1 MPFPAALRAL
11 NHRDFRLFWTGQ
23 SISSVGSWMQSV
35 GLSWLVLELTN
46 SPFRLGVVSALQFAP
61 VLLFSAVAGVVV
73 DRTPK
78 RRLILGTQIA
88 LMLPA
93 FALAGLAWT
102 GWVRYWHVA
111 TLAGVIGLVN
121 ALDMPSR
128 QSFLVEMVGREDLL
142 NGIALNSATFNSAR
156 VIGPALGGLLIARY
170 GTAVAFLLNALSFL
184 AVVMTLTAVRVGSEA
199 KPRRG
204 TTIRE
209 ELRDGVRYATRTP
222 LVALI
227 LGLVFAVS
235 TFAMNHGVLVPLFAR
250 EVLHEGVHVF
260 GLLMASLGAGAVI
273 GAVALATLGGGRPP
287 LAAVVV
293 PGMGVALGIH
303 QSRVRA
309 ALRPGGGR
317 PVPRRD
323 HADRLPER
331 LQHDRS
337 GHGAGRAPRAGHG
350 RLHDGLRRCDAPR
363 SLAHRLDRRGGRG
376 ARRLPG
382 RRGARSPRRPAPA
395 RPLAPR
401 EARLRMSHDGGVVG
415 SAPHTGEGSR
425 QAGDRGQDHRGGERR
440 PGPTTIAVGAQA
452 LSTE

>member
-11 NHRDFRLFWTGQ
+11 NHRDYRLFWLGQ
-23 SISSVGSWMQSV
+23 SVSSVGSWMQSV

-46 SPFRLGVVSALQFAP
+46 SPLRLGLVSALQFGP
-61 VLLFSAVAGVVV
+61 VLLLSAVAGVAV

-142 NGIALNSATFNSAR
+142 NAIALNSATFNAAR
-156 VIGPALGGLLIARY
+156 VAGPALGGLLIARY

-184 AVVMTLTAVRVGSEA
+184 AVVVTLAAVRAGSEA

-235 TFAMNHGVLVPLFAR
+235 TFALNHGVLVPLFAR

-260 GLLMASLGAGAVI
+260 GLLMASLGAGAVM
-273 GAVALATLGGGRPP
+273 GAIAVATLGYGRPP
-287 LAAVVV
+287 LAAVVI
-293 PGMGVALGIH
+293 PGLGVALAILSLAFVRHFALAAVVLFLVGVMQIVF
-303 QSRVRA
+303 QNGCNTIVQVTVPDELRGRVMGVYMMVFAGATPVGASLIGLIAEGVGVPA
-309 ALRPGGGR
+309 ACLVGGGLALLGVLLQLTR
-317 PVPRRD
+317 WRR
-323 HADRLPER
+323 AK
-331 LQHDRS
+331 
-337 GHGAGRAPRAGHG
+337 
-350 RLHDGLRRCDAPR
+350 DAY
-363 SLAHRLDRRGGRG
+363 A
-376 ARRLPG
+376 
-382 RRGARSPRRPAPA
+382 
-395 RPLAPR
+395 
-401 EARLRMSHDGGVVG
+401 
-415 SAPHTGEGSR
+415 
-425 QAGDRGQDHRGGERR
+425 
-440 PGPTTIAVGAQA
+440 
-452 LSTE
+452 

>member
-1 MPFPAALRAL
+1 MQFPTALRAL
-11 NHRDFRLFWTGQ
+11 NHRDFRLFWIGQ

-78 RRLILGTQIA
+78 RRLILATQMA

-93 FALAGLAWT
+93 FALAALAWT

-156 VIGPALGGLLIARY
+156 IVGPALGGLLIARY

-184 AVVMTLTAVRVGSEA
+184 AVVLTLAAVRAGSEA
-199 KPRRG
+199 RPRRG

-209 ELRDGVRYATRTP
+209 ELMDGVRYATRTP
-222 LVALI
+222 MVALI
-227 LGLVFAVS
+227 LGLVFSVS

-260 GLLMASLGAGAVI
+260 GLLMASLGVGAVVGAI
-273 GAVALATLGGGRPP
+273 GLALLGGGRPP
-287 LAAVVV
+287 LKAVVA
-293 PGMGVALGIH
+293 PGLGVALGIIALAFVRH
-303 QSRVRA
+303 FALAAIVLFVIGVMQIVFQNGCNTIVQVTVPDELRGRVMGVYMMVFA
-309 ALRPGGGR
+309 GATPLGASLIGTIAEGGG
-317 PVPRRD
+317 VP
-323 HADRLPER
+323 AACLV
-331 LQHDRS
+331 
-337 GHGAGRAPRAGHG
+337 GG
-350 RLHDGLRRCDAPR
+350 
-363 SLAHRLDRRGGRG
+363 SLALIGVLLQLARWRR
-376 ARRLPG
+376 AKHVY
-382 RRGARSPRRPAPA
+382 A
-395 RPLAPR
+395 
-401 EARLRMSHDGGVVG
+401 
-415 SAPHTGEGSR
+415 
-425 QAGDRGQDHRGGERR
+425 
-440 PGPTTIAVGAQA
+440 
-452 LSTE
+452 

>member
-1 MPFPAALRAL
+1 MQFPTALRAL
-11 NHRDFRLFWTGQ
+11 NHRDFRLFWIGQ

-46 SPFRLGVVSALQFAP
+46 SPFRLGMVSALQFAP

-78 RRLILGTQIA
+78 RRLVLATQTA

-93 FALAGLAWT
+93 FVLAALTWT

-111 TLAGVIGLVN
+111 ILAGVIGLVN

-142 NGIALNSATFNSAR
+142 NGIALNAATFNAAR
-156 VIGPALGGLLIARY
+156 IVGPAIGGLLIARY

-184 AVVMTLTAVRVGSEA
+184 AVVLNLAAVRAGSEA

-209 ELRDGVRYATRTP
+209 EFLDGVRYATRTP
-222 LVALI
+222 MVALI

-260 GLLMASLGAGAVI
+260 GLLMASLGVGAVV
-273 GAVALATLGGGRPP
+273 GAVGLAVLGDGRPP
-287 LAAVVV
+287 LVAVVA
-293 PGMGVALGIH
+293 PGLGVALGIITLAFVRH
-303 QSRVRA
+303 FALAAVVLFLIGVMQIVFQNACNTIVQVTVPDELRGRVMGVYMMVFA
-309 ALRPGGGR
+309 GATPVGASLIGTIAEGGG
-317 PVPRRD
+317 VPAACLVGGGLALAGVLLQLARWRRAK
-323 HADRLPER
+323 HVYA
-331 LQHDRS
+331 
-337 GHGAGRAPRAGHG
+337 
-350 RLHDGLRRCDAPR
+350 
-363 SLAHRLDRRGGRG
+363 
-376 ARRLPG
+376 
-382 RRGARSPRRPAPA
+382 
-395 RPLAPR
+395 
-401 EARLRMSHDGGVVG
+401 
-415 SAPHTGEGSR
+415 
-425 QAGDRGQDHRGGERR
+425 
-440 PGPTTIAVGAQA
+440 
-452 LSTE
+452 

>member
-1 MPFPAALRAL
+1 MRFPAALRAL
-11 NHRDFRLFWTGQ
+11 NHRDFRLFWMGQ

-46 SPFRLGVVSALQFAP
+46 SPFRLGMVSALQFAP
-61 VLLFSAVAGVVV
+61 VLLFSAIAGVVV

-78 RRLILGTQIA
+78 RRLILGTQMA

-93 FALAGLAWT
+93 FILAGLAWT

-142 NGIALNSATFNSAR
+142 NGIALNSATFNAAR
-156 VIGPALGGLLIARY
+156 VIGPAIGGLLIARY

-184 AVVMTLTAVRVGSEA
+184 AVVLTLTAVQVGSEA

-260 GLLMASLGAGAVI
+260 GLLMASLGAGAVV

-287 LAAVVV
+287 LAAVVI
-293 PGMGVALGIH
+293 PGMGVALGILSLAFVRH
-303 QSRVRA
+303 FALAAVVLFLVGIMQIMFQNGCNTIVQVTVPDELRGRVMGVYMMVFAGATPLGASLIGSIAEGVGVPA
-309 ALRPGGGR
+309 ACLVGGGLALLGALLQLAR
-317 PVPRRD
+317 WRRAK
-323 HADRLPER
+323 HVYA
-331 LQHDRS
+331 
-337 GHGAGRAPRAGHG
+337 
-350 RLHDGLRRCDAPR
+350 
-363 SLAHRLDRRGGRG
+363 
-376 ARRLPG
+376 
-382 RRGARSPRRPAPA
+382 
-395 RPLAPR
+395 
-401 EARLRMSHDGGVVG
+401 
-415 SAPHTGEGSR
+415 
-425 QAGDRGQDHRGGERR
+425 
-440 PGPTTIAVGAQA
+440 
-452 LSTE
+452 

>member
-11 NHRDFRLFWTGQ
+11 NHRDYRLFWLGQ
-23 SISSVGSWMQSV
+23 SVSSVGSWMQSI

-46 SPFRLGVVSALQFAP
+46 SPFRLGLVSALQFGP
-61 VLLFSAVAGVVV
+61 VLLLSAIAGVAV

-111 TLAGVIGLVN
+111 TLAGLIGLVN

-142 NGIALNSATFNSAR
+142 NAIALNSATFNAAR
-156 VIGPALGGLLIARY
+156 VTGPALGGLLIARY
-170 GTAVAFLLNALSFL
+170 GTAIAFLLNGLSFL
-184 AVVMTLTAVRVGSEA
+184 AVVVTLAAVRVGSEPR
-199 KPRRG
+199 PRRG

-250 EVLHEGVHVF
+250 EVLHEGVRAF
-260 GLLMASLGAGAVI
+260 GLLMASLGAGAVV
-273 GAVALATLGGGRPP
+273 GAVAVATLGGYGRPP
-287 LAAVVV
+287 LAAVVI
-293 PGMGVALGIH
+293 PGLGVALAILGLAFVRHFAVAAVVLFLVGVMQIVF
-303 QSRVRA
+303 QNGCNTIVQVTVPDELRGRVMGVYMMVFAGATPVGASLIGSVAEGAGVPA
-309 ALRPGGGR
+309 ACLMGGGLALLG
-317 PVPRRD
+317 V
-323 HADRLPER
+323 L
-331 LQHDRS
+331 LQLARWQ
-337 GHGAGRAPRAGHG
+337 RA
-350 RLHDGLRRCDAPR
+350 
-363 SLAHRLDRRGGRG
+363 RG
-376 ARRLPG
+376 AY
-382 RRGARSPRRPAPA
+382 A
-395 RPLAPR
+395 
-401 EARLRMSHDGGVVG
+401 
-415 SAPHTGEGSR
+415 
-425 QAGDRGQDHRGGERR
+425 
-440 PGPTTIAVGAQA
+440 
-452 LSTE
+452 